1 MSNHITSSNANSASN
16 CNDPRT
22 APGVI
27 MIDIGRVTDDRFA
40 IAANDLVAWIATM
53 NIAKRVVVAP
63 FDWSD
68 SVCVAWRRHGFDILR
83 VSADNDNVATA
94 AREIAS
100 RYARVYV
107 ATSPED
113 LTGWS
118 DALPDT
124 PIFVGCV
131 RSSADI
137 IPAPV
142 KARAAA
148 IHYVQRFMFPLA
160 PALGR
165 AA

>member
-1 MSNHITSSNANSASN
+1 MSGHIPSSHANSASN

-40 IAANDLVAWIATM
+40 IAADDLVAWIATM

-68 SVCVAWRRHGFDILR
+68 AVCEAWRRHGFDVMR

-94 AREIAS
+94 VREIAS
-100 RYARVYV
+100 RYARVYI

-113 LTGWS
+113 LTDWS

-124 PIFVGCV
+124 PILVACV
-131 RSSADI
+131 RSAADV
-137 IPAPV
+137 IPTPV
-142 KARAAA
+142 KTRAAA
-148 IHYVQRFMFPLA
+148 IYYMQRFMFPLA
-160 PALGR
+160 HALRR

>member
-1 MSNHITSSNANSASN
+1 MSGNITSSNANSASN

-40 IAANDLVAWIATM
+40 IAADDLVAWIATM
-53 NIAKRVVVAP
+53 DIAKRVVVAP

-68 SVCVAWRRHGFDILR
+68 AVCEAWRRHGFDILR
-83 VSADNDNVATA
+83 VSADNDNVSSA

-107 ATSPED
+107 ATCSAE
-113 LTGWS
+113 LIEWS
-118 DALPDT
+118 VALPDT
-124 PIFVGCV
+124 PIFVACV
-131 RSSADI
+131 RNAADI
-137 IPAPV
+137 VPAPV

-148 IHYVQRFMFPLA
+148 IHYFQRFMFPLA